1 MYRTFLSWRYLRARL
16 TNLIGIVGI
25 TLAVGALILILS
37 IMTGFLEE
45 TKRTVRGNLADLIV
59 SPIQDARSVTG
70 EPVPKDARVAQRILA
85 RDPRVAAASPRLVW
99 YGLIAQG
106 GDRAGHS
113 REVLTDS
120 EAGRMMGV
128 QLVGVD
134 VRSHERLGGPLLAA
148 SLGLL
153 GVPFVPERVQDDF
166 DTTDLLA
173 GLSRDPHPRRLGAP
187 VDNPLDPFR
196 PPAVRR
202 RDNGPSRAAVVVGEQ
217 LFSSLRLRRG
227 DELELATVVP
237 DPLTGK
243 VAISNR
249 KFLVAGSF
257 RSGENE
263 MDLERIYLDRRE
275 LGDFLGGNL
284 SFSEILVKTRDYDA
298 HGRRLAVDMERAL
311 AEGGAIW
318 WNGIEDDLGR
328 RGQVRT
334 WEDFRRTLLGA
345 IENERVLMAIML
357 SLILLVAGF
366 TIFAILTMM
375 VAEKRR
381 DIGILTALGA
391 PPSGILATFLLIGF
405 WDAVLGA
412 TMGAILGV
420 QGALHIDRIE
430 QWLSGVLGVQIF
442 NRDVYFFDRIP
453 AVVEPGPVAMIVGG
467 AFAITLACAAV
478 PAWRAARLDPLVAL
492 RYE

>member
-25 TLAVGALILILS
+25 AVAVGALIMILS

-59 SPIQDARSVTG
+59 SPAQDAQTSAG
-70 EPVPKDARVAQRILA
+70 GPVP
-85 RDPRVAAASPRLVW
+85 RDPRIALEVIRADPRVVAASARLVW
-99 YGLIAQG
+99 YGLLAQG
-106 GDRAGHS
+106 GQRAGTS
-113 REVLTDS
+113 RDVLTDT
-120 EAGRMMGV
+120 EAGRMMGA

-134 VRSHERLGGPLLAA
+134 VLSFERFGYPLLE
-148 SLGLL
+148 
-153 GVPFVPERVQDDF
+153 GVSRLMGWPFRAPLVQDDF
-166 DTTDLLA
+166 DTTDLLL
-173 GLSRDPHPRRLGAP
+173 GLDRDPHPKRLGSPVEDPWNPFAP
-187 VDNPLDPFR
+187 PRTRADIP
-196 PPAVRR
+196 
-202 RDNGPSRAAVVVGEQ
+202 GPKRASVIVGEQ
-217 LFSSLRLRRG
+217 LFSALRMRRG

-237 DPLTGK
+237 DPLTGR
-243 VAISNR
+243 VSISNR
-249 KFLVAGSF
+249 KFVIAGSF
-257 RSGENE
+257 RSGGNA
-263 MDLERIYLDRRE
+263 MDLERIYLERTE
-275 LGDFLGGNL
+275 LADFLGGGL
-284 SFSEILVKTRDYDA
+284 AFSEILVKTQDYDR
-298 HGRRLAVDMERAL
+298 HGRALQVDLERKL
-311 AEGGAIW
+311 AERGAIW
-318 WNGIEDDLGR
+318 WNGREEDLGAG
-328 RGQVRT
+328 GQVRT

-381 DIGILTALGA
+381 DIGILAALGA
-391 PPSGILATFLLIGF
+391 PPGGILATFLLIGL
-405 WDAVLGA
+405 WDALLGA
-412 TMGAILGV
+412 SVGALLGV

-453 AVVEPGPVAMIVGG
+453 AVVEPGPVALIVGG
-467 AFAITLACAAV
+467 AFAITLCCAAV